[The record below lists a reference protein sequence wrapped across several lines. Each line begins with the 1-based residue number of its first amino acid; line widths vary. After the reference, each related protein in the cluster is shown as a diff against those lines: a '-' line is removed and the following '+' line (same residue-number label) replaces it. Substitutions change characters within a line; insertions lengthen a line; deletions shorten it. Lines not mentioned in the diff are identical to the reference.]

1 MQDFLYFRESEVKIA
16 SVLSNSFPDISRSHI
31 IRVTFMPPEQL
42 ERNLVNILCVSDF
55 WLLTQPGLVLNLVSR
70 VLIYRFFAFLFS
82 LIELQAGIDEGS
94 AA

>member
-1 MQDFLYFRESEVKIA
+1 
-16 SVLSNSFPDISRSHI
+16 
-31 IRVTFMPPEQL
+31 MPSEQL

-55 WLLTQPGLVLNLVSR
+55 WLLTQPSLVLNLVSR
-70 VLIYRFFAFLFS
+70 VLVYSSFDFLFS